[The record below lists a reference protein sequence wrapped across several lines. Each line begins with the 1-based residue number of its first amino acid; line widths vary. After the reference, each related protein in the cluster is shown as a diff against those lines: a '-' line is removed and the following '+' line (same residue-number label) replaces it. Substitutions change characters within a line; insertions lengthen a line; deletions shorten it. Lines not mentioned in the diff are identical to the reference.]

1 MMSLSNWM
9 PGKELVKHVV
19 EGDRIECDMGYYS
32 HWGIYVGEQS
42 SPGSSTGTGIIGDFV
57 HLTKEDDEVV
67 LEWLHEQKMK
77 MRKNNIKDDEMK
89 PKDTEY
95 IVEDAISKVGVK
107 GIYHLG
113 RYNCEHFTNDIR
125 YRVPVSDQV
134 KDAKDVYS
142 EASEGSECSVAKLT
156 MDIIT
161 EVVTYAEPTKV
172 PKSKKFSEII
182 TLCPEEVF
190 DDQDFKDNL
199 AALKHVKDKLDRKKL
214 DLRKNKIDE
223 ETKECIRNVFAF
235 KEILLHE
242 PSSYLKT
249 NKCRDMKV
257 EEVMERVTTT
267 ENMLEQGQENPK
279 EEEKKRKMLQMW

>member
-113 RYNCEHFTNDIR
+113 
-125 YRVPVSDQV
+125 V
-134 KDAKDVYS
+134 
-142 EASEGSECSVAKLT
+142 
-156 MDIIT
+156 
-161 EVVTYAEPTKV
+161 
-172 PKSKKFSEII
+172 
-182 TLCPEEVF
+182 
-190 DDQDFKDNL
+190 NL
-199 AALKHVKDKLDRKKL
+199 
-214 DLRKNKIDE
+214 
-223 ETKECIRNVFAF
+223 
-235 KEILLHE
+235 
-242 PSSYLKT
+242 
-249 NKCRDMKV
+249 
-257 EEVMERVTTT
+257 
-267 ENMLEQGQENPK
+267 
-279 EEEKKRKMLQMW
+279 